1 MKRAMAW
8 LLVLAL
14 LLTAAGCGG
23 SAGGSDSIRVPAYPD
38 EGGILTFAD
47 TPPSTRQED
56 IEQYFDAGF
65 NTYILTEDRVSLT
78 DEEGVLTDA
87 YKQAIAAAS
96 RYGNVLLRNQYNA
109 AEYWQNTTGIAYNA
123 NGFTLTE
130 VPVPKRSITDQLN
143 GLGKVVGY
151 YQFDEPSLESLDRL
165 AGLADWQNANAAG
178 QLFYANLFPSYAD
191 KKLIGGDYEAYLQK
205 YVDVLLSRLSTPKGL
220 SIDNYPL
227 MSGTSGNMLRA
238 SYLSDLLI
246 AAGVVKKY
254 NDTPGIP
261 SRITLGFCI
270 QNFSD
275 NALRYPTSA
284 RDIDFQINTCLAMG
298 AKTLEF
304 FLYRTVLNMVGMVE
318 NGVNDKLAAFD
329 YVKEATGR
337 LDRWDHV
344 IAAFDWEGLYVVDGS
359 EHNENATA
367 LQMVRSRTLE
377 SPAGVAAVSARTDT
391 VIGQFSDKDGYRGY
405 MVVNYTEPSAGRIDV
420 VELTF
425 ADTQRVVVWQEGEE
439 QVYDLE
445 DHRLTLDLTAGGGA
459 FVVACR

>member
-8 LLVLAL
+8 LLVAAMLLAV
-14 LLTAAGCGG
+14 AGCG
-23 SAGGSDSIRVPAYPD
+23 STASDSDSIRVPTYPE

-78 DEEGVLTDA
+78 DEAGVITDA
-87 YKQAIAAAS
+87 YKQAIADAS

-109 AEYWQNTTGIAYNA
+109 AEYWQNTTGIGYNA
-123 NGFTLTE
+123 NGFTLEE
-130 VPVPKRSITDQLN
+130 VSLPKRSITDQLN

-151 YQFDEPSLESLDRL
+151 YQFDEPSLDSMDRL
-165 AGLADWQNANAAG
+165 AGLADWQNANAAD

-205 YVDVLLSRLSTPKGL
+205 YVDVLLSKLSTPKGL

-227 MSGTSGNMLRA
+227 MSGASGNMLRA
-238 SYLSDLLI
+238 SYLSDLLT
-246 AAGVVKKY
+246 AASVVKKY
-254 NDTPGIP
+254 NDTPGIA
-261 SRITLGFCI
+261 SKITLGFCI

-275 NALRYPTSA
+275 NGLRYPTSA
-284 RDIDFQINTCLAMG
+284 RDIDFQIHTCLAMG

-318 NGVNDKLAAFD
+318 NGVNDKLDAFD

-337 LDRWDHV
+337 LNRWDHV
-344 IAAFDWEGLYVVDGS
+344 IAAFDWEGLYTVDGS
-359 EHNENATA
+359 EYNDNATA
-367 LQMVRSRTLE
+367 LQMVRNRTLE
-377 SPAGVAAVSARTDT
+377 SLAGVASVSARTDT
-391 VIGQFSDKDGYRGY
+391 IIGQFVDKDDYQGY
-405 MVVNYTEPSAGRIDV
+405 MVVNYTEPSAGKIDV
-420 VELTF
+420 VEMTF
-425 ADTQRVVVWQEGEE
+425 ADTQKVIVWQDGES

-445 DHRLTLDLTAGGGA
+445 NHRLTLNLSAGGGA